1 MTGISTLI
9 DAISVIV
16 NLFRQST
23 HRVLCYHK
31 VGRCK
36 CYYTITADE
45 FKRQMPLLE
54 GATPSFDDGTE
65 DGYATAL
72 PILLEADVKGIFFI
86 MTDNIG
92 KRGYLSREQIAE
104 MAKLGMI
111 IGSHSC
117 SHPNLETVSQ
127 EQLTLELVMSQSIL
141 EGILGKPVDKFA
153 YPYGKCSDRTRQE
166 VMKFYSKD
174 YTTAWHR
181 GSEFRTTISG
191 FDTLSK
197 FQRKVNGAYA
207 WLYKGVLPLVLR

>member
-1 MTGISTLI
+1 MTGVTTLI

-16 NLFRQST
+16 DLFRQST

-31 VGRCK
+31 VGGRD
-36 CYYTITADE
+36 YYTIPTGE
-45 FKRQMPLLE
+45 FKRQVSLLE

-65 DGYATAL
+65 DGYTTVL
-72 PILLEADVKGIFFI
+72 PILLEAGIKGIFFI
-86 MTDNIG
+86 PTDNIG
-92 KRGYLSREQIAE
+92 KQGCLSREQITE

-117 SHPNLETVSQ
+117 SHSNLEVISQ
-127 EQLTLELVMSQSIL
+127 EQLTSELATSQSIL

-166 VMKFYSKD
+166 VMKFYNKD

-191 FDTLSK
+191 FDTPSK
-197 FQRKVNGAYA
+197 FQRKVNGAYD
-207 WLYKGVLPLVLR
+207 WLYKGVLPSVLR